1 MVNKIIKHFNK
12 EIGDKMERNKRRNK
26 IETIFDKIE
35 GLRNIESRLINER
48 IIRIERINFE
58 IEETKKEI
66 VKAEIQLAHNKY
78 KNDKNPEGS
87 YYNMVNKIIKHFNK
101 ETGIKMER
109 NKSKNKVESL
119 FAKIGELKNIESSL
133 INERIIRIERI
144 NFEIEETKKEI
155 VKAEEELKL
164 KLNELSYDL
173 EPGIKSNAK
182 DLSFEMKGV
191 EKIK

>member
-12 EIGDKMERNKRRNK
+12 EIGSKMERNKSKNK
-26 IETIFDKIE
+26 VESLFDKIE
-35 GLRNIESRLINER
+35 ELRNIESRLINER

-66 VKAEIQLAHNKY
+66 VKAEEA
-78 KNDKNPEGS
+78 
-87 YYNMVNKIIKHFNK
+87 
-101 ETGIKMER
+101 
-109 NKSKNKVESL
+109 
-119 FAKIGELKNIESSL
+119 
-133 INERIIRIERI
+133 
-144 NFEIEETKKEI
+144 
-155 VKAEEELKL
+155 LKL
-164 KLNELSYDL
+164 KLNELSYNF

>member
-12 EIGDKMERNKRRNK
+12 ETGIKMERNKRRNK
-26 IETIFDKIE
+26 IESLFDKIDQ
-35 GLRNIESRLINER
+35 LRNIESRLINER

-66 VKAEIQLAHNKY
+66 A
-78 KNDKNPEGS
+78 
-87 YYNMVNKIIKHFNK
+87 
-101 ETGIKMER
+101 
-109 NKSKNKVESL
+109 
-119 FAKIGELKNIESSL
+119 
-133 INERIIRIERI
+133 
-144 NFEIEETKKEI
+144 
-155 VKAEEELKL
+155 KAEEELKL
-164 KLNELSYDL
+164 KLNELNELSYDL

>member
-12 EIGDKMERNKRRNK
+12 ELGIKMERNKRRNK
-26 IETIFDKIE
+26 VESLFDKIE
-35 GLRNIESRLINER
+35 ELRNIESGLINER
-48 IIRIERINFE
+48 
-58 IEETKKEI
+58 
-66 VKAEIQLAHNKY
+66 
-78 KNDKNPEGS
+78 
-87 YYNMVNKIIKHFNK
+87 
-101 ETGIKMER
+101 
-109 NKSKNKVESL
+109 
-119 FAKIGELKNIESSL
+119 LK
-133 INERIIRIERI
+133 RIERI

>member
-12 EIGDKMERNKRRNK
+12 EIGN
-26 IETIFDKIE
+26 
-35 GLRNIESRLINER
+35 
-48 IIRIERINFE
+48 
-58 IEETKKEI
+58 
-66 VKAEIQLAHNKY
+66 
-78 KNDKNPEGS
+78 
-87 YYNMVNKIIKHFNK
+87 
-101 ETGIKMER
+101 KMER

-119 FAKIGELKNIESSL
+119 FDKIEELRNIESRL

-164 KLNELSYDL
+164 KLNELSYNF

>member
-12 EIGDKMERNKRRNK
+12 ETGIKIERNKSKNK
-26 IETIFDKIE
+26 VESLFDKIE
-35 GLRNIESRLINER
+35 DLRNIEYRLINER

-66 VKAEIQLAHNKY
+66 VKAEIQLAHYKY
-78 KNDKNPEGS
+78 KNDKKPDNK
-87 YYNMVNKIIKHFNK
+87 MVNKIIKHFNK
-101 ETGIKMER
+101 EIGNKMER
-109 NKSKNKVESL
+109 NKSKNKVESS
-119 FAKIGELKNIESSL
+119 FDKIEELKNIESRL

>member
-12 EIGDKMERNKRRNK
+12 EIGNKMERNKRRNK
-26 IETIFDKIE
+26 VESLFDKIKE
-35 GLRNIESRLINER
+35 LRNIESRLINER
-48 IIRIERINFE
+48 LIIR
-58 IEETKKEI
+58 
-66 VKAEIQLAHNKY
+66 
-78 KNDKNPEGS
+78 
-87 YYNMVNKIIKHFNK
+87 
-101 ETGIKMER
+101 
-109 NKSKNKVESL
+109 
-119 FAKIGELKNIESSL
+119 
-133 INERIIRIERI
+133 ERI

-164 KLNELSYDL
+164 KLNELSNDL

>member
-12 EIGDKMERNKRRNK
+12 EAGN
-26 IETIFDKIE
+26 
-35 GLRNIESRLINER
+35 
-48 IIRIERINFE
+48 
-58 IEETKKEI
+58 
-66 VKAEIQLAHNKY
+66 
-78 KNDKNPEGS
+78 
-87 YYNMVNKIIKHFNK
+87 
-101 ETGIKMER
+101 KMER

-119 FAKIGELKNIESSL
+119 FDKIEDLRNIESRL

-164 KLNELSYDL
+164 KLNELSYNF

>member
-12 EIGDKMERNKRRNK
+12 EAGN
-26 IETIFDKIE
+26 
-35 GLRNIESRLINER
+35 
-48 IIRIERINFE
+48 
-58 IEETKKEI
+58 
-66 VKAEIQLAHNKY
+66 
-78 KNDKNPEGS
+78 
-87 YYNMVNKIIKHFNK
+87 
-101 ETGIKMER
+101 KMER

-119 FAKIGELKNIESSL
+119 FDKIEELRNIESRL
-133 INERIIRIERI
+133 ITERIIRIERI

-164 KLNELSYDL
+164 KLNELSYNF